1 MMEFDYTTETRKDFD
16 AAVSAVQEEIAK
28 AGFRVLYVHDVH
40 ATLAEKGFD
49 IEPMKIVEFCDAKSA
64 YAVLTADPKIGLC
77 LPCKIL
83 VYTKGGATTLSAMRP
98 IILPQFFPGA
108 QLGALPEE
116 VDDRIK
122 AVIDKSR

>member
-1 MMEFDYTTETRKDFD
+1 MIAFDYTVETQKDFD
-16 AAVSAVQEEIAK
+16 AAVKAVQEEIAK
-28 AGFRVLYVHDVH
+28 AGFRVLYAHDVH

-64 YAVLTADPKIGLC
+64 YTILTVDPKIGLC

-98 IILPQFFPGA
+98 TVLPQFFPEA
-108 QLGALPEE
+108 RLGTLPEE
-116 VDDRIK
+116 VDARVKTIIENSK
-122 AVIDKSR
+122 